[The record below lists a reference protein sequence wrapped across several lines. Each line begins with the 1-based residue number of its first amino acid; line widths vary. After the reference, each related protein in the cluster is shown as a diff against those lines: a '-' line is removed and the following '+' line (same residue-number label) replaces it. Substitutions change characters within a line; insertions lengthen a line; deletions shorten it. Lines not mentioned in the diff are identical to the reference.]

1 VLPSPP
7 PSPQRR
13 LPSCRRATLLLLKQR
28 RKIVNNS
35 TSAHFM
41 PTPRTA
47 SRHRQTA
54 ETSIDLTINLDGSG
68 ISTIDT
74 GIPFFDHMLTLFAKH
89 GLFDLSVKTVGDIQ
103 VDFHH
108 TIEDTGIVIGD
119 CLREA
124 LGTKEGIRRYGC
136 CYLPM
141 DETLARVVVD
151 LSNRP
156 HLEFRAPAGT
166 PSAPNM
172 PFTLVEEFCRAVA
185 SNLRANVHVELLY
198 GRDGHHIAEA
208 VFKGLAR
215 ALRDACERDSRVIGI
230 PSTKDAL

>member
-1 VLPSPP
+1 MS
-7 PSPQRR
+7 
-13 LPSCRRATLLLLKQR
+13 
-28 RKIVNNS
+28 
-35 TSAHFM
+35 
-41 PTPRTA
+41 TPRTA
-47 SRHRQTA
+47 NRNRKTA
-54 ETSIDLTINLDGSG
+54 ETSIELSIDIDGSG
-68 ISTIDT
+68 VSQIDT
-74 GIPFFDHMLTLFAKH
+74 GIPFFDHMLTLFSKH
-89 GLFDLSVKTVGDIQ
+89 GLFDLNVKATGDIE
-103 VDFHH
+103 VDYHH

-136 CYLPM
+136 AYLPM

-172 PFTLVEEFCRAVA
+172 PFTLVEEFCRALA
-185 SNLRANVHVELLY
+185 SNLRANIHVELLY

-208 VFKGLAR
+208 IFKGLAR
-215 ALRDACERDSRVIGI
+215 ALRDACERDLRVKGI

>member
-1 VLPSPP
+1 MS
-7 PSPQRR
+7 
-13 LPSCRRATLLLLKQR
+13 
-28 RKIVNNS
+28 
-35 TSAHFM
+35 
-41 PTPRTA
+41 TPRHA
-47 SRHRQTA
+47 SRNRKTA
-54 ETSIDLTINLDGSG
+54 ETAIELSIDIDGSG
-68 ISTIDT
+68 VSTIDT
-74 GIPFFDHMLTLFAKH
+74 GIPFFDHMLTLFSKH
-89 GLFDLSVKTVGDIQ
+89 GLFDMNVKVSGDIE
-103 VDFHH
+103 VDSHH
-108 TIEDTGIVIGD
+108 TIEDTGIVIGE

-166 PSAPNM
+166 ASAPNM
-172 PFTLVEEFCRAVA
+172 PFTLVEEFCRAVT
-185 SNLRANVHVELLY
+185 SNLRANIHVELLY

-208 VFKGLAR
+208 IFKGLAR
-215 ALRDACERDSRVIGI
+215 ALRDACERDPRVKGI

>member
-1 VLPSPP
+1 MIENLTYS
-7 PSPQRR
+7 SM
-13 LPSCRRATLLLLKQR
+13 
-28 RKIVNNS
+28 S
-35 TSAHFM
+35 TK
-41 PTPRTA
+41 RTA
-47 SRHRQTA
+47 TRNRKTA
-54 ETSIDLTINLDGSG
+54 ETSIEMSLNIDGSG
-68 ISTIDT
+68 VSTIDT
-74 GIPFFDHMLTLFAKH
+74 GVPFFDHMLTLFSKH
-89 GLFDLSVKTVGDIQ
+89 GLFDLDVKTVGDIS

-108 TIEDTGIVIGD
+108 TIEDTGIVLGE

-141 DETLARVVVD
+141 DEALARVVVD

-172 PFTLVEEFCRAVA
+172 PFTLVEEFCRALT
-185 SNLRANVHVELLY
+185 SNLRANIHVELLY

-208 VFKGLAR
+208 IFKGLAR

-230 PSTKDAL
+230 PSTKELL

>member
-1 VLPSPP
+1 M
-7 PSPQRR
+7 
-13 LPSCRRATLLLLKQR
+13 
-28 RKIVNNS
+28 
-35 TSAHFM
+35 SA
-41 PTPRTA
+41 PRTA
-47 SRHRQTA
+47 SRSRKTA
-54 ETSIDLTINLDGSG
+54 ETAIDLSILIDGSG
-68 ISTIDT
+68 VSHIDT
-74 GIPFFDHMLTLFAKH
+74 GIPFFDHMLTLFSKH
-89 GLFDLSVKTVGDIQ
+89 GLFDLNVKTVGDIL

-108 TIEDTGIVIGD
+108 TVEDTGIVIGD

-124 LGTKEGIRRYGC
+124 LGSKEGIRRYGC
-136 CYLPM
+136 AYLPM

-172 PFTLVEEFCRAVA
+172 PFTLVEEFCRALA
-185 SNLRANVHVELLY
+185 SNLRANIHVELLY

-208 VFKGLAR
+208 IFKGLAR
-215 ALRDACERDSRVIGI
+215 ALRDACERDPRVIGI

>member
-1 VLPSPP
+1 MSR
-7 PSPQRR
+7 S
-13 LPSCRRATLLLLKQR
+13 SHTT
-28 RKIVNNS
+28 RK
-35 TSAHFM
+35 TS
-41 PTPRTA
+41 
-47 SRHRQTA
+47 
-54 ETSIDLTINLDGSG
+54 ETQVDLAIEIDGVG
-68 ISTIDT
+68 ESTIET
-74 GIPFFDHMLTLFAKH
+74 GIPFFDHMLTLFSKH
-89 GLFDLSVKTVGDIQ
+89 GLMDLKVKVVGDIE

-108 TIEDTGIVIGD
+108 TIEDTGIVLGQ

-136 CYLPM
+136 CHLPM
-141 DETLARVVVD
+141 DEALARVVVD

-172 PFTLVEEFCRAVA
+172 PFSLVEEFCRALA
-185 SNLRANVHVELLY
+185 SNLRANIHVELLY

-208 VFKGLAR
+208 IFKGLAR
-215 ALRDACERDSRVIGI
+215 ALREACEKDPRVKGI

>member
-1 VLPSPP
+1 MS
-7 PSPQRR
+7 
-13 LPSCRRATLLLLKQR
+13 
-28 RKIVNNS
+28 
-35 TSAHFM
+35 
-41 PTPRTA
+41 TPRTA
-47 SRHRQTA
+47 SRSRKTA
-54 ETSIDLTINLDGSG
+54 ETAIDLSINLDGSG
-68 ISTIDT
+68 ISNIDT
-74 GIPFFDHMLTLFAKH
+74 GVPFFDHMLTLFSKH
-89 GLFDLSVKTVGDIQ
+89 GLFDLNVKTVGDIG
-103 VDFHH
+103 VDSHH

-136 CYLPM
+136 SYLPM

-156 HLEFRAPAGT
+156 HLEFRAPVGT

-185 SNLRANVHVELLY
+185 SKLRANIHVELLY

-208 VFKGLAR
+208 IFKGLAR
-215 ALRDACERDSRVIGI
+215 ALRDACERDPRVIGI

>member
-1 VLPSPP
+1 MS
-7 PSPQRR
+7 
-13 LPSCRRATLLLLKQR
+13 AT
-28 RKIVNNS
+28 
-35 TSAHFM
+35 
-41 PTPRTA
+41 RTA
-47 SRHRQTA
+47 SRSRKTA
-54 ETSIDLTINLDGSG
+54 ETSIELSLDIDGSG
-68 ISTIDT
+68 VSTIDT
-74 GIPFFDHMLTLFAKH
+74 GVPFFDHMLTLFSKH
-89 GLFDLSVKTVGDIQ
+89 GLFDLKVKTVGDVA

-108 TIEDTGIVIGD
+108 TIEDTGIVLGD

-136 CYLPM
+136 AYLPM

-172 PFTLVEEFCRAVA
+172 PFTLVEEFCRALA
-185 SNLRANVHVELLY
+185 SNLRANIHVELLY

-208 VFKGLAR
+208 IFKGLAR
-215 ALRDACERDSRVIGI
+215 ALRDACQRDPRVIGI
-230 PSTKDAL
+230 PSTKDSL

>member
-1 VLPSPP
+1 
-7 PSPQRR
+7 
-13 LPSCRRATLLLLKQR
+13 
-28 RKIVNNS
+28 
-35 TSAHFM
+35 M
-41 PTPRTA
+41 PTPRTV
-47 SRHRQTA
+47 SRSRKTA
-54 ETSIDLTINLDGSG
+54 ETSIELSLNIDGTGVS
-68 ISTIDT
+68 SIDT

-89 GLFDLSVKTVGDIQ
+89 GLFDLTVKAVGDVA
-103 VDFHH
+103 VDGHH

-124 LGTKEGIRRYGC
+124 LGTKAGIRRYGC
-136 CYLPM
+136 AYLPM

-156 HLEFRAPAGT
+156 HLEFRAPAGM

-172 PFTLVEEFCRAVA
+172 PFSLVEEFCRAVA
-185 SNLRANVHVELLY
+185 SNLRANIHVELLY

-208 VFKGLAR
+208 IFKGLAR
-215 ALRDACERDSRVIGI
+215 ALRSACERDPRVVGI

>member
-1 VLPSPP
+1 MSSSRTVS
-7 PSPQRR
+7 R
-13 LPSCRRATLLLLKQR
+13 CRK
-28 RKIVNNS
+28 
-35 TSAHFM
+35 
-41 PTPRTA
+41 
-47 SRHRQTA
+47 TA
-54 ETSIDLTINLDGSG
+54 ETSIELSLNIDGTG
-68 ISTIDT
+68 ISSVDT

-89 GLFDLSVKTVGDIQ
+89 GLFDLTLKAAGDVA

-108 TIEDTGIVIGD
+108 TIEDTGIVIGEG
-119 CLREA
+119 LREA
-124 LGTKEGIRRYGC
+124 LGTKQGIHRYGC
-136 CYLPM
+136 AYLPM

-156 HLEFRAPAGT
+156 HLEFRAPAGM

-172 PFTLVEEFCRAVA
+172 PFSLVEEFCRAVA
-185 SNLRANVHVELLY
+185 CNLRANIHVELLY

-215 ALRDACERDSRVIGI
+215 ALRSACERDPRVIGI